1 MFCLYC
7 DTYLSDKDPKEKQC
21 DVPREEQEAG
31 ADPQVVEETEV
42 QQSSYAVKR
51 LDWTEEWTQVHSFS
65 ALQWVN

>member
-7 DTYLSDKDPKEKQC
+7 NTYLSDKDPKEKQC

-42 QQSSYAVKR
+42 QQSSYAV
-51 LDWTEEWTQVHSFS
+51 
-65 ALQWVN
+65 